1 MQYISYVC
9 YYSRVTKR
17 PVLAVFYKVM
27 KMSWFSLFFIEFHR
41 VNWPA
46 GAPEVNQ
53 ILWEGQKHRM
63 LLRITE
69 DFTVCLCTFFSQCK
83 CWEGFLTYADP
94 VDKGEEPAFC
104 WVIERDYI
112 CAIQLQRHFL
122 RRFSCLFVKQQKLLG
137 KIRARI
143 HKDSKK
149 PLRELLI

>member
-53 ILWEGQKHRM
+53 ILWEGQKHCM
-63 LLRITE
+63 LLRTTE

-83 CWEGFLTYADP
+83 CWEGFLTDAEP
-94 VDKGEEPAFC
+94 VDKGEEPALC
-104 WVIERDYI
+104 WSLKGIIFVQYNFKDTSCKDFHAYLLSNKNCWERSGPVFMKN
-112 CAIQLQRHFL
+112 LSVK
-122 RRFSCLFVKQQKLLG
+122 SC
-137 KIRARI
+137 
-143 HKDSKK
+143 S
-149 PLRELLI
+149 